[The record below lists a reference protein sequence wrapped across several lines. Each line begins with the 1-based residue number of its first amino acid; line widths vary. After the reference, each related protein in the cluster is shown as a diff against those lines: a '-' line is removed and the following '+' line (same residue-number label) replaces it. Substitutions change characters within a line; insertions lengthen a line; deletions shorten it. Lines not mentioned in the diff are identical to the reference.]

1 MLSKKRHHPKPL
13 SKLTLGEAKLFLEN
27 LYVNSTGDSNVNAI
41 NTVKSGGIQGAN
53 VSNSQVNNSIINM
66 KVLLSQRGQK
76 KSNETTKTPTSK
88 VYDDLM
94 MSSSGQIP
102 GMFLKRQSN
111 FTIKD
116 RINDGMI

>member
-13 SKLTLGEAKLFLEN
+13 SKLTLGEAKLFLDN

-102 GMFLKRQSN
+102 GMYVCS
-111 FTIKD
+111 
-116 RINDGMI
+116 